1 VPGSA
6 SPSLAAPTADRR
18 RALLAVFVAYAVALA
33 VALATGW
40 VLRGR
45 SAILVAALADVAAT
59 LVVFVFSVRHDNSSV
74 YDPYWSVA
82 PICIAA
88 YWAAAGGVDLRAL
101 LVLLLVTTWGIRLTA
116 NWVARWR
123 GLQDEDFRYV
133 EIRGKAGRLHWP
145 ASLLGIHLLP
155 TAWVFLGMLPT
166 WPALSGHGR
175 ALGPLDLAAL
185 AVTAAGIAVE
195 AVADRQLRRF
205 LRTRE
210 DASAVVDTG
219 LWRLSRHP
227 NYFGEISFWWGLWLF
242 GLAADPRWAW
252 TAVGPLSITV
262 LFLAVS
268 IPWMDRRMRARH
280 PAWAERTA
288 SLPALV
294 PWPWRRA
301 GRRLVLVVAALG
313 TLGPAASHAAPPVEL
328 RQRWAGEYLFVGGAA
343 ERATVPVA
351 VERSVDGMFFIARGI
366 AYDRLL
372 KNCDVCARYTLGF
385 SGGNVSVSGPC
396 QVPDVSPDDGS
407 ELDHR
412 NKLGETSKLSQRF
425 VGETLVQEFRGDGG
439 TRKVVWT
446 LLPDGDTLRI
456 QFTITSGHL
465 PRPVD
470 YTLTYRRKGAAPAS
484 PDAGTTSE
492 ARKPPPG

>member
-1 VPGSA
+1 VTGSPTLWTA
-6 SPSLAAPTADRR
+6 VSPADRR
-18 RALLAVFVAYAVALA
+18 RGLLAVSGAYAVALA
-33 VALATGW
+33 VAVAVGW
-40 VLRGR
+40 ALRGR
-45 SAILVAALADVAAT
+45 SPVLVAALADIAAT
-59 LVVFVFSVRHDNSSV
+59 LVVFAFSVRHDNSSV

-88 YWAAAGGVDLRAL
+88 YWAAAGEVDLRAL
-101 LVLLLVTTWGIRLTA
+101 LVLLLVTTWGIRLTS
-116 NWVARWR
+116 NWVTRWR

-133 EIRGKAGRLHWP
+133 EIRRKAGRLYWP
-145 ASLLGIHLLP
+145 ASLFGIHLLP

-166 WPALSGHGR
+166 WPALSGQGGH
-175 ALGPLDLAAL
+175 LGALDLAAL
-185 AVTAAGIAVE
+185 GVTTAGIVVK

-205 LRTRE
+205 LRTRR
-210 DASAVVDTG
+210 DTSAVVETG

-227 NYFGEISFWWGLWLF
+227 NYFGEVSFWWGLGLF

-252 TAVGPLSITV
+252 TVVGPLSITV

-280 PAWAERTA
+280 PAWAEKTA

-301 GRRLVLVVAALG
+301 GRRLAMVVAVLGGLG
-313 TLGPAASHAAPPVEL
+313 TAASHAAPPVEEL
-328 RQRWAGEYLFVGGAA
+328 RRRWAGEYLFVGGAA
-343 ERATVPVA
+343 ERAAVPAA

-396 QVPDVSPDDGS
+396 QVPDVSADDGR

-425 VGETLVQEFRGDGG
+425 VDETLVQEFRGDGG

-456 QFTITSGHL
+456 HFTITSGHL

-470 YTLTYRRKGAAPAS
+470 YSLTYRRKGAAPS
-484 PDAGTTSE
+484 PPDAGSSD

>member
-1 VPGSA
+1 VPGSP

-18 RALLAVFVAYAVALA
+18 RALLAVAIAYAVALA
-33 VALATGW
+33 VALAVGW
-40 VLRGR
+40 TFRGR
-45 SAILVAALADVAAT
+45 SPVLVAALADVAAT
-59 LVVFVFSVRHDNSSV
+59 LVVFAFSVRYDNSSV

-82 PICIAA
+82 PIFIAA
-88 YWAAAGGVDLRAL
+88 YWASGDLRAV
-101 LVLLLVTTWGIRLTA
+101 LVLVLVAAWGCRLTA
-116 NWVARWR
+116 NWVIRWR
-123 GLQDEDFRYV
+123 GLRDEDFRYV
-133 EIRGKAGRLHWP
+133 EIRGKAGRLYWP
-145 ASLLGIHLLP
+145 ASLVGIHLLP

-166 WPALSGHGR
+166 WPALSGAGR
-175 ALGPLDLAAL
+175 PLGPLDLLAL
-185 AVTAAGIAVE
+185 GVTAAGIAVE

-205 LRTRE
+205 LRARR
-210 DASAVVDTG
+210 DPSAVLDAG

-227 NYFGEISFWWGLWLF
+227 NYFGEITFWWGLWLF
-242 GLAADPRWAW
+242 GLAADPGWAW
-252 TAVGPLSITV
+252 TVVGPLSITA

-280 PAWAERTA
+280 PGWAERTA

-301 GRRLVLVVAALG
+301 RGGLALVVAALG
-313 TLGPAASHAAPPVEL
+313 TFGAAASQAAPPAEDL

-343 ERATVPVA
+343 ERAAVPAA

-385 SGGNVSVSGPC
+385 SGGNLSVAGPC
-396 QVPDVSPDDGS
+396 QVPDVSPDDGR
-407 ELDHR
+407 EVDHR

-456 QFTITSGHL
+456 QFSITSSHL

-470 YTLTYRRKGAAPAS
+470 YSLTYRRRSAVPTS
-484 PDAGTTSE
+484 PDAG
-492 ARKPPPG
+492 KG

>member
-1 VPGSA
+1 
-6 SPSLAAPTADRR
+6 
-18 RALLAVFVAYAVALA
+18 
-33 VALATGW
+33 
-40 VLRGR
+40 
-45 SAILVAALADVAAT
+45 
-59 LVVFVFSVRHDNSSV
+59 
-74 YDPYWSVA
+74 
-82 PICIAA
+82 
-88 YWAAAGGVDLRAL
+88 
-101 LVLLLVTTWGIRLTA
+101 
-116 NWVARWR
+116 
-123 GLQDEDFRYV
+123 
-133 EIRGKAGRLHWP
+133 
-145 ASLLGIHLLP
+145 
-155 TAWVFLGMLPT
+155 MLPT

-175 ALGPLDLAAL
+175 PLGPLDLAAL
-185 AVTAAGIAVE
+185 GVTAAGIAVE

-205 LRTRE
+205 LRTRG
-210 DASAVVDTG
+210 DPSAVLDTG

-227 NYFGEISFWWGLWLF
+227 NYFGEVTFWWGPWLF
-242 GLAADPRWAW
+242 GLAAYPSWAW
-252 TAVGPLSITV
+252 TVVGPLSITA

-280 PAWAERTA
+280 PGWVERTA

-301 GRRLVLVVAALG
+301 RRGLALVVATLG
-313 TLGPAASHAAPPVEL
+313 TLGTAASHAAPPVEDL
-328 RQRWAGEYLFVGGAA
+328 RQRWAGEYLFVGGAS
-343 ERATVPVA
+343 ERAAVPAA

-372 KNCDVCARYTLGF
+372 KNCDVCTRYTLVF
-385 SGGNVSVSGPC
+385 SGGNVSIAGPC
-396 QVPDVSPDDGS
+396 QVPDVSPDDGR
-407 ELDHR
+407 EVDHR

-470 YTLTYRRKGAAPAS
+470 YGLTYRRKGAAPAS
-484 PDAGTTSE
+484 PDAGN
-492 ARKPPPG
+492 G